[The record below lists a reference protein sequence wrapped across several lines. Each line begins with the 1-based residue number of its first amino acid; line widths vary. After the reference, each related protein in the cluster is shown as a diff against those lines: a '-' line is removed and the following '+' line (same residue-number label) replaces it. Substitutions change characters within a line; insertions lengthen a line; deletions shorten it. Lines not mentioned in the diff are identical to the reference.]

1 MAKKAKPKKRA
12 KRSKPAKRK
21 ALESLVHV
29 DSQCDVSVRLTGG
42 VGDEPET
49 IRRLAHRLVDVMAD
63 NGLHDKLEQSV
74 SNNLVWMVDDFVIDG
89 VTALIHEARAA
100 RKEARRG

>member
-1 MAKKAKPKKRA
+1 MAKKVKSTKRA
-12 KRSKPAKRK
+12 KRGKQAKRK
-21 ALESLVHV
+21 ASKPLVTV
-29 DSQCDVSVRLTGG
+29 EPECQLSIRLTGG

-89 VTALIHEARAA
+89 VTALIHEAQAA
-100 RKEARRG
+100 AKEAPRG